1 MARILATVFITRR
14 GSFGVCEC
22 GFNTQVYAYYENAYD
37 EGKTNLALQGGEEV
51 RTNSKPLSLTI

>member
-37 EGKTNLALQGGEEV
+37 ELVAHILQVHKTHDFFVVLENEL
-51 RTNSKPLSLTI
+51 